1 MQVLQIIN
9 PSVSNAD
16 RSDYFVAM
24 VLDDVLSKISST
36 FGKEVIEKSVKASGY
51 GCGSNT
57 SDSRYFLRKGCSA
70 TTLSLPKQKLHKR
83 HCCIINTTLV
93 DEETLLTLE
102 KCTESRVL
110 ISFTMHQI
118 YDVVQYFNIQLFQ
131 SLMVVEAETLK
142 LV

>member
-1 MQVLQIIN
+1 MQVLQTIN

-36 FGKEVIEKSVKASGY
+36 FGKEVIEKSVKASG
-51 GCGSNT
+51 CGSNT

-70 TTLSLPKQKLHKR
+70 TTLRSLPKQKLHKR
-83 HCCIINTTLV
+83 RCIINTTLV

-102 KCTESRVL
+102 KCTESCVL

-118 YDVVQYFNIQLFQ
+118 YDIMQYFNIQLFP
-131 SLMVVEAETLK
+131 SLMVVEAETLE